1 MSKLTRLQEE
11 AEKLRKEIDER
22 EARKR
27 KSLREWDKMTRD
39 VNAAGVRSQL
49 AEDALR
55 SVAGEAEGTA
65 AF

>member
-1 MSKLTRLQEE
+1 
-11 AEKLRKEIDER
+11 LRKEIDER